1 MSQENLEIA
10 RQSLDAFS
18 RRDVAALRVL
28 HDPEVEMD
36 WSASAGVEARVYRG
50 IDAYLRFWMSFFDAF
65 EEIAVSPDRFID
77 AGESVVV
84 PNVTRFRGRDGI
96 EVLARSTLVYT
107 IRSRKVTRLCLYQD
121 AQQALDAVGLSE

>member
-1 MSQENLEIA
+1 
-10 RQSLDAFS
+10 
-18 RRDVAALRVL
+18 
-28 HDPEVEMD
+28 MD

-65 EEIAVSPDRFID
+65 EEIVVSPDRFID

-107 IRSRKVTRLCLYQD
+107 IRSRKVTRLCLYQET
-121 AQQALDAVGLSE
+121 QQALEAVGLAG